1 VRYSSR
7 IQAFY
12 VVYPE
17 TLHQNNLAMRQQ
29 METLAVWQ
37 NEVAKVQ
44 QSHSEKFQQTK
55 DLVINVSA
63 IETITVVL

>member
-1 VRYSSR
+1 
-7 IQAFY
+7 
-12 VVYPE
+12 
-17 TLHQNNLAMRQQ
+17 MRQQ